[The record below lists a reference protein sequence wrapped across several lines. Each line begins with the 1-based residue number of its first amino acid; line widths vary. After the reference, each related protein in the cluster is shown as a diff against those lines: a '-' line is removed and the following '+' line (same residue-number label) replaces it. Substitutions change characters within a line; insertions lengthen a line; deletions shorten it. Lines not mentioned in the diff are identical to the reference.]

1 MYNLHNGKYFYFYER
16 DTEKMKRKII
26 SRILCLILTLAALVA
41 SATLVAS
48 ANGEYKVVF
57 AVPEEVDA
65 IGTET
70 VVSGESVDLPTA
82 LSSFTRGG
90 KEYTFVGWSEDEVE
104 NSSVKPAII
113 EGSTYTPEKT
123 TTLYAIYQTGTADT
137 VESYVLVTD
146 ASSLAAGDTIVITK
160 SDATYAM
167 STTQN
172 TSNRGAVAIDKSG
185 NTIEINANVQL
196 ITLGS
201 DNGYFTLGVDGG
213 YLYAASTS
221 SNHLK
226 VQTTISNRGQW
237 TITVTSAG
245 VATIKANGTAARHWL
260 RFNPNNGTPIFSCYT
275 SGQNDV
281 SIYKKTLVEN
291 SSYEYI
297 SGVAAE
303 CTHTNLDVTETE
315 ATKTE
320 PGYRITTCLD
330 CGEEISKEQI
340 ADALGYAVSYS
351 VPAGLIAPAGVNTL
365 SATMPEAV
373 EVAGYTFVGWT
384 TSTVDEATA
393 LPTVHTAGSVVDIT
407 ADTTFYALYSFTDDS
422 ASSTTYEKYTGAI
435 SEGYYVIAYNTYAM
449 SNAISSSRLTYATIA
464 PSNNALENPDASII
478 WKIEYDGTYYTL
490 YNEAVGKYAAGTG
503 VKNKAQLLA
512 SVTDF
517 AKWTVSG
524 TSTYEFVN
532 LGNEDKGV
540 NKNLRN
546 NGTNGFACYSTS
558 TGGALTLYKQ
568 TSLATVYTTSPTV
581 GGCEHTNTTTETV
594 DATCTEAGL
603 ITVTCNACDK
613 VISEETIPATGHLNT
628 TETTTT
634 EATCTEAGLITE
646 TCDDCGATVST
657 KTVAALGHNYVDGT
671 CSRCDEE
678 DPYAGSTRIEF
689 DFGEKGEAGHKDG
702 SELKETETTYTS
714 GSYTLEI
721 SDFSKVYGGAYDAI
735 GNSALKF
742 GASSAIGTITF
753 TVPNDVT
760 TVIIY
765 VAKYKNNESAISIN
779 GGEAQTLTKSSDNG
793 EYDEIAIDTST
804 NKTVTIAT
812 VSGNSRMM
820 LDKIV
825 YIVTSAG
832 DPDCEHIF
840 GEATCTEAPTCTL
853 CGATEGEPL
862 GHSYNTVV
870 TAPTCQDKGY
880 TTHTCSVCGN
890 TYTDAVT
897 DKVSHSYV
905 DNVCEWCGVAD
916 PLSLDYSGTYYIAG
930 KRTGEESTYQYI
942 MGEMIGTRYNIYNSG
957 LTVLPSSIA
966 LVDDTYAFVIEKI
979 NDGSNTY
986 VIYAKG
992 IDGEAKY
999 LGHEGGTN
1007 SGSFVDY
1014 ASALRVS
1021 ITAQDDGTFYIH
1033 YEDNGTTRYLSINS
1047 NDGNEYAA
1055 WYKVGQIRALS
1066 LVPVVTANITGV
1078 NLNVGD
1084 NLTMKYHVTLPD
1096 GIGIEG
1102 YSLRFTLKTETVIV
1116 TEYALVDG
1124 RYVFAFSGI
1133 APQCMGDSIKAELV
1147 YGDAVV
1153 DVYEDYSI
1161 KTYVQNLLNKSETS
1175 DKCKALLSDIL
1186 RYGAAAQLYLEYNV
1200 DSLATDEIVN
1210 LVNTDTSVVPNA
1222 ALDNIREIVYHTE
1235 KNSAL
1240 TFSAAG
1246 VRFDFDNKI
1255 YVKITAESLDG
1266 VTVKINGVAAEIAPS
1281 ADGRYI
1287 VYSNGISSL
1296 EFGKEFVFEL
1306 YSGDT
1311 KLETLT
1317 YSINSYICSK
1327 YDKGTAMADLSLALY
1342 RYGKSAEKYE
1352 A

>member
-1 MYNLHNGKYFYFYER
+1 
-16 DTEKMKRKII
+16 MKRKLF
-26 SRILCLILTLAALVA
+26 SRIICLVLTLAALTASVALIA
-41 SATLVAS
+41 SAE
-48 ANGEYKVVF
+48 GEYKVIF
-57 AVPEEVDA
+57 AVPEEITA
-65 IGTET
+65 IGTQT
-70 VVSGESVDLPTA
+70 VASGESVDLPTPD
-82 LSSFTRGG
+82 SFTRDG
-90 KEYTFVGWSEDEVE
+90 KEYTFVGWSEDEVTD
-104 NSSVKPAII
+104 SSVKPAII
-113 EGSTYTPEKT
+113 EGATYTPEKT

-172 TSNRGAVAIDKSG
+172 TSNRGAVAINKSG

-213 YLYAASTS
+213 YLYAASTT

-245 VATIKANGTAARHWL
+245 VATIKANGTAARNWL

-330 CGEEISKEQI
+330 CGEEISREQI

-351 VPAGLIAPAGVNTL
+351 VPAGLVAPAGINTL

-393 LPTVHTAGSVVDIT
+393 LPTVYTAGSVVDIT

-435 SEGYYVIAYNTYAM
+435 TEGYYVIAYNTYAM
-449 SNAISSSRLTYATIA
+449 KNTVSSSRLSYATIA
-464 PSNNALENPDASII
+464 PSNNTLENPDANII
-478 WKIEYDGTYYTL
+478 WKIEADGTYYTL
-490 YNEAVGKYAAGTG
+490 YNEAANAYAAGTG
-503 VKNKAQLLA
+503 EKNKAQLLA
-512 SVTDF
+512 SVTDY

-524 TSTYEFVN
+524 DSTYEFVN
-532 LGNEDKGV
+532 LGNADAGV

-546 NGTNGFACYSTS
+546 NGAYGFACYSTS

-568 TSLATVYTTSPTV
+568 TSMATVYTTSPTV

-594 DATCTEAGL
+594 DATCTEAGS

-657 KTVAALGHNYVDGT
+657 KTVAALGHNYVDGI

-689 DFGEKGEAGHKDG
+689 DFGEKGDAGHKDG

-721 SDFSKVYGGAYDAI
+721 SDFSKVYGGAYDAMS
-735 GNSALKF
+735 NSVLKF
-742 GASSAIGTITF
+742 GTSSAIGTITF

-812 VSGNSRMM
+812 MSGNSRMM

-832 DPDCEHIF
+832 DPDCEHVF

-870 TAPTCQDKGY
+870 TAPTCQDNGY
-880 TTHTCSVCGN
+880 TTYTCSVCGDS
-890 TYTDAVT
+890 YEDEETDTVE
-897 DKVSHSYV
+897 HNYV
-905 DNVCEWCGVAD
+905 DGACEWCGTPD
-916 PLSLDYSGTYYIAG
+916 PDTIDYSGTYYIAG
-930 KRTGEESTYQYI
+930 KRSAEGSTYMYLKGA
-942 MGEMIGTRYNIYNSG
+942 MNGTRYAIFDST
-957 LTVLPSSIA
+957 LTELPASITSPDYT
-966 LVDDTYAFVIEKI
+966 LVFVIEKCD
-979 NDGSNTY
+979 DGTY
-986 VIYAKG
+986 VIYTKDSVG
-992 IDGEAKY
+992 KKNY
-999 LGHEGGTN
+999 LGHETGTN
-1007 SGSFVDY
+1007 TGSFVTYD
-1014 ASALRVS
+1014 SALHVTLTR
-1021 ITAQDDGTFYIH
+1021 QDDGTFNIH
-1033 YEDNGTTRYLSINS
+1033 YQDGTTTRYLSINATK
-1047 NDGNEYAA
+1047 GNEYAA
-1055 WYKVGQIRALS
+1055 WYKIGQINDLTLIPAAVNDIGGAS
-1066 LVPVVTANITGV
+1066 LNIGV
-1078 NLNVGD
+1078 NLSIR
-1084 NLTMKYHVTLPD
+1084 YHVTLA
-1096 GIGIEG
+1096 EG
-1102 YSLRFTLKTETVIV
+1102 ENPVNYSMRFTMNGKSVVV
-1116 TEYALVDG
+1116 TDMAYDSVTG
-1124 RYVFAFSGI
+1124 RYVFTFTGI
-1133 APQCMGDSIKAELV
+1133 APQCMGDSITAELLKNGEMV
-1147 YGDAVV
+1147 LTYDGYSVKQYAIDALAQ
-1153 DVYEDYSI
+1153 YSDDTELCQLI
-1161 KTYVQNLLNKSETS
+1161 ADLLY
-1175 DKCKALLSDIL
+1175 
-1186 RYGAAAQLYLEYNV
+1186 YGAAAQVYVGYKT
-1200 DSLATDEIVN
+1200 DSLVTDGVAGLGEASVI
-1210 LVNTDTSVVPNA
+1210 LPTDA
-1222 ALDNIREIVYHTE
+1222 DNIRDITTE
-1235 KNSAL
+1235 VGADKSVLAF
-1240 TFSAAG
+1240 TAAG
-1246 VRFDFDNKI
+1246 VRFDYDNKV
-1255 YVKITAESLDG
+1255 YVKITTESLDG
-1266 VTVKINGVAAEIAPS
+1266 VTVKVNGTDATIES
-1281 ADGRYI
+1281 TDDGRYI
-1287 VYSNGISSL
+1287 VYSDGISAL
-1296 EFGKEFVFEL
+1296 GFDDGVVFTL
-1306 YSGDT
+1306 YKDGN
-1311 KLETLT
+1311 LWQTLT
-1317 YSINSYICSK
+1317 YSVNSYAYGK
-1327 YDKGTAMADLSLALY
+1327 KDGGNTMADLALALY
-1342 RYGKSAEKYE
+1342 RYGKSTENYNAE
-1352 A
+1352 